1 MAKNHVHTTHAEIV
15 RRLRRAEGHLATV
28 IDMIEIGAG
37 GGSVAH
43 VDALGLL
50 KVGPESAGA
59 DPGPACY
66 GRGGTEEFFNLGM
79 NARYLRLQGIARAT
93 QYGYS
98 LFEVEFK
105 APGSDNSLPTLTTSA
120 LSTGSHSLAAT
131 YSGDKAHQP
140 STSTASSV
148 SVLAASST
156 SLSVSP
162 SSVTIGQPVT
172 LTSSDRAAVCSA
184 FAEGP
189 CGGSGNTFEIDDAH
203 VKQEIALAN
212 LWVDLPVGGV
222 VTPYLGGGAG
232 LAHSSFNDEDKSRF
246 VWQAGAG
253 VAVAVSRS
261 ISLTADY
268 RHRQVAATTFEEDG
282 ESVRVGKLKTNLFTA
297 GLRFHF

>member
-1 MAKNHVHTTHAEIV
+1 MKTIIALASAAAT
-15 RRLRRAEGHLATV
+15 LATGTAMAQTSDASARTGMYGSLGGGLASLDDV
-28 IDMIEIGAG
+28 DVRYTSGSGSTADSLDFSLDADNAAAFVGAIGYDFGLIRADIEIATSKNNVNSFTLR
-37 GGSVAH
+37 SV
-43 VDALGLL
+43 
-50 KVGPESAGA
+50 
-59 DPGPACY
+59 
-66 GRGGTEEFFNLGM
+66 N
-79 NARYLRLQGIARAT
+79 
-93 QYGYS
+93 
-98 LFEVEFK
+98 
-105 APGSDNSLPTLTTSA
+105 
-120 LSTGSHSLAAT
+120 
-131 YSGDKAHQP
+131 
-140 STSTASSV
+140 
-148 SVLAASST
+148 
-156 SLSVSP
+156 
-162 SSVTIGQPVT
+162 GQPVT

-184 FAEGP
+184 FADGP